1 MQRSTQHPR
10 RRAWLRRLIVVAV
23 LAAAVGALLSQTVFA
38 QTSYIITDGDRVTV
52 HRSYSSDPYEVLTE
66 AGIELEEEDT
76 YETGYADGM
85 NQITVRRMQMVT
97 VINRGAQSVIGTY
110 GETTGSLLARMG
122 ITPGTGD
129 TLSCSSETQTYDGM
143 TIELVHTETRIEEED
158 TTVPYPVNYYEDPD
172 LEPDAEIVLVAG
184 QNGLTHV
191 KSEVTYRNG
200 KEVSRVIVQETV
212 QTKPVTQLVIR
223 GVDRTIMEQPA
234 DPEPAEQAAP
244 DASSGTASGS
254 SSSGSS
260 SSGGS
265 RYDGSAETSGN
276 VIMTSSGE
284 SYTYVDVMT
293 CSATAYTCEG
303 YVGHTYSGTLARVGA
318 IAVDPTVIPLG
329 TKMYVVSNDGQYV
342 YGYCVAEDIGGGI
355 PNGRKFKAAQTGGP
369 SGGCIPASLIDTPID
384 YDNLI
389 AIGSMMG
396 SGGLIVMDEDT
407 CMVDLAK
414 FFLEFTV
421 DESCGKCAPC
431 RIGTRRLLEILTKI
445 TDGKGELEDIDRLEE
460 LAAYIKSASLC
471 GLGQTAPNPVLSTL
485 RYFRDEYI
493 AHVTE
498 KRCPAGVCKH
508 LLSYSILE
516 DKCRGCT
523 ACARICPAGAI
534 SGSVKQPH
542 KIDTSKC
549 LKCGACIEKCKF
561 GAIVKK

>member
-143 TIELVHTETRIEEED
+143 TVELVHTETRIEEED

-172 LEPDAEIVLVAG
+172 LEPGAEIVLVAG

-212 QTKPVTQLVIR
+212 KMKPVTQLVIR

-244 DASSGTASGS
+244 AASSGTASGS

-355 PNGRKFKAAQTGGP
+355 
-369 SGGCIPASLIDTPID
+369 
-384 YDNLI
+384 
-389 AIGSMMG
+389 
-396 SGGLIVMDEDT
+396 
-407 CMVDLAK
+407 
-414 FFLEFTV
+414 
-421 DESCGKCAPC
+421 
-431 RIGTRRLLEILTKI
+431 
-445 TDGKGELEDIDRLEE
+445 KG
-460 LAAYIKSASLC
+460 
-471 GLGQTAPNPVLSTL
+471 N
-485 RYFRDEYI
+485 
-493 AHVTE
+493 
-498 KRCPAGVCKH
+498 
-508 LLSYSILE
+508 
-516 DKCRGCT
+516 
-523 ACARICPAGAI
+523 
-534 SGSVKQPH
+534 
-542 KIDTSKC
+542 KIDLYFDTYAEC
-549 LKCGACIEKCKF
+549 WDF
-561 GAIVKK
+561 GVRMCTVYILG

>member
-110 GETTGSLLARMG
+110 GETVGSLLARMG

-158 TTVPYPVNYYEDPD
+158 TVVPYPVNYYEDPD
-172 LEPDAEIVLVAG
+172 LEPVAEIVLVAG

-200 KEVSRVIVQETV
+200 KEVSRTVVQETV

-234 DPEPAEQAAP
+234 DPEPTEQAAP
-244 DASSGTASGS
+244 AASSGTASGS

-355 PNGRKFKAAQTGGP
+355 
-369 SGGCIPASLIDTPID
+369 
-384 YDNLI
+384 
-389 AIGSMMG
+389 
-396 SGGLIVMDEDT
+396 
-407 CMVDLAK
+407 
-414 FFLEFTV
+414 
-421 DESCGKCAPC
+421 
-431 RIGTRRLLEILTKI
+431 
-445 TDGKGELEDIDRLEE
+445 KG
-460 LAAYIKSASLC
+460 
-471 GLGQTAPNPVLSTL
+471 N
-485 RYFRDEYI
+485 
-493 AHVTE
+493 
-498 KRCPAGVCKH
+498 
-508 LLSYSILE
+508 
-516 DKCRGCT
+516 
-523 ACARICPAGAI
+523 
-534 SGSVKQPH
+534 
-542 KIDTSKC
+542 KIDLYFDTYAEC
-549 LKCGACIEKCKF
+549 WDF
-561 GAIVKK
+561 GVRMCTVYILG

>member
-200 KEVSRVIVQETV
+200 KEVSRVVVQETV
-212 QTKPVTQLVIR
+212 KTKPVTQLVIR

-244 DASSGTASGS
+244 AASSGTASGS

-265 RYDGSAETSGN
+265 RYDGSAETDGN

-355 PNGRKFKAAQTGGP
+355 
-369 SGGCIPASLIDTPID
+369 
-384 YDNLI
+384 
-389 AIGSMMG
+389 
-396 SGGLIVMDEDT
+396 
-407 CMVDLAK
+407 
-414 FFLEFTV
+414 
-421 DESCGKCAPC
+421 
-431 RIGTRRLLEILTKI
+431 
-445 TDGKGELEDIDRLEE
+445 KG
-460 LAAYIKSASLC
+460 
-471 GLGQTAPNPVLSTL
+471 N
-485 RYFRDEYI
+485 
-493 AHVTE
+493 
-498 KRCPAGVCKH
+498 
-508 LLSYSILE
+508 
-516 DKCRGCT
+516 
-523 ACARICPAGAI
+523 
-534 SGSVKQPH
+534 
-542 KIDTSKC
+542 KIDLYFDTYAEC
-549 LKCGACIEKCKF
+549 WDF
-561 GAIVKK
+561 GVRMCTVYILG

>member
-1 MQRSTQHPR
+1 MQRSTQPPR

-158 TTVPYPVNYYEDPD
+158 TVVPYPVNYYEDPD
-172 LEPDAEIVLVAG
+172 LEPGAEIVLVAG

-200 KEVSRVIVQETV
+200 KEVSRTVVQETV

-244 DASSGTASGS
+244 AASSGTASGS

-355 PNGRKFKAAQTGGP
+355 
-369 SGGCIPASLIDTPID
+369 
-384 YDNLI
+384 
-389 AIGSMMG
+389 
-396 SGGLIVMDEDT
+396 
-407 CMVDLAK
+407 
-414 FFLEFTV
+414 
-421 DESCGKCAPC
+421 
-431 RIGTRRLLEILTKI
+431 
-445 TDGKGELEDIDRLEE
+445 KG
-460 LAAYIKSASLC
+460 
-471 GLGQTAPNPVLSTL
+471 N
-485 RYFRDEYI
+485 
-493 AHVTE
+493 
-498 KRCPAGVCKH
+498 
-508 LLSYSILE
+508 
-516 DKCRGCT
+516 
-523 ACARICPAGAI
+523 
-534 SGSVKQPH
+534 
-542 KIDTSKC
+542 KIDLYFDTYAEC
-549 LKCGACIEKCKF
+549 WDF
-561 GAIVKK
+561 GVRMCTVYILG

>member
-10 RRAWLRRLIVVAV
+10 RWAWLRRLIVVAV

-110 GETTGSLLARMG
+110 GETAGSLLARMG

-158 TTVPYPVNYYEDPD
+158 TVVPYPVNYYEDPD

-200 KEVSRVIVQETV
+200 KEVSRTVVQETV

-244 DASSGTASGS
+244 AASSGTASGS

-265 RYDGSAETSGN
+265 RYDGSAETDGN

-355 PNGRKFKAAQTGGP
+355 
-369 SGGCIPASLIDTPID
+369 
-384 YDNLI
+384 
-389 AIGSMMG
+389 
-396 SGGLIVMDEDT
+396 
-407 CMVDLAK
+407 
-414 FFLEFTV
+414 
-421 DESCGKCAPC
+421 
-431 RIGTRRLLEILTKI
+431 
-445 TDGKGELEDIDRLEE
+445 KG
-460 LAAYIKSASLC
+460 
-471 GLGQTAPNPVLSTL
+471 N
-485 RYFRDEYI
+485 
-493 AHVTE
+493 
-498 KRCPAGVCKH
+498 
-508 LLSYSILE
+508 
-516 DKCRGCT
+516 
-523 ACARICPAGAI
+523 
-534 SGSVKQPH
+534 
-542 KIDTSKC
+542 KIDLYFDTYAEC
-549 LKCGACIEKCKF
+549 WDF
-561 GAIVKK
+561 GVRMCTVYILG

>member
-172 LEPDAEIVLVAG
+172 LEPGAEIVLVAG

-200 KEVSRVIVQETV
+200 KEVSRVVVQETV

-244 DASSGTASGS
+244 AASSGTASGS
-254 SSSGSS
+254 SSSGTASGSS
-260 SSGGS
+260 SSGSPSSGGS
-265 RYDGSAETSGN
+265 RYDGSAETQRHH
-276 VIMTSSGE
+276 
-284 SYTYVDVMT
+284 DVLRRELHLRR
-293 CSATAYTCEG
+293 CDDLLRHGLHLRGLCRPHLFRHAGPRGRHRGRPDRHPARHEDVCRFKRRPVCLWLLRG
-303 YVGHTYSGTLARVGA
+303 RGHRRRHQ
-318 IAVDPTVIPLG
+318 
-329 TKMYVVSNDGQYV
+329 GQ
-342 YGYCVAEDIGGGI
+342 
-355 PNGRKFKAAQTGGP
+355 
-369 SGGCIPASLIDTPID
+369 
-384 YDNLI
+384 
-389 AIGSMMG
+389 
-396 SGGLIVMDEDT
+396 
-407 CMVDLAK
+407 
-414 FFLEFTV
+414 
-421 DESCGKCAPC
+421 
-431 RIGTRRLLEILTKI
+431 
-445 TDGKGELEDIDRLEE
+445 
-460 LAAYIKSASLC
+460 
-471 GLGQTAPNPVLSTL
+471 
-485 RYFRDEYI
+485 
-493 AHVTE
+493 
-498 KRCPAGVCKH
+498 
-508 LLSYSILE
+508 
-516 DKCRGCT
+516 
-523 ACARICPAGAI
+523 
-534 SGSVKQPH
+534 
-542 KIDTSKC
+542 
-549 LKCGACIEKCKF
+549 
-561 GAIVKK
+561 

>member
-10 RRAWLRRLIVVAV
+10 RRAWLRRLIVIAV

-110 GETTGSLLARMG
+110 GETVGSLLTRMG

-158 TTVPYPVNYYEDPD
+158 TVVPYPVNYYEDPD

-212 QTKPVTQLVIR
+212 KTKPVTQLVIR

-244 DASSGTASGS
+244 AASSGTASGS

-355 PNGRKFKAAQTGGP
+355 
-369 SGGCIPASLIDTPID
+369 
-384 YDNLI
+384 
-389 AIGSMMG
+389 
-396 SGGLIVMDEDT
+396 
-407 CMVDLAK
+407 
-414 FFLEFTV
+414 
-421 DESCGKCAPC
+421 
-431 RIGTRRLLEILTKI
+431 
-445 TDGKGELEDIDRLEE
+445 KG
-460 LAAYIKSASLC
+460 
-471 GLGQTAPNPVLSTL
+471 N
-485 RYFRDEYI
+485 
-493 AHVTE
+493 
-498 KRCPAGVCKH
+498 
-508 LLSYSILE
+508 
-516 DKCRGCT
+516 
-523 ACARICPAGAI
+523 
-534 SGSVKQPH
+534 
-542 KIDTSKC
+542 KIDLYFDTYAEC
-549 LKCGACIEKCKF
+549 WDF
-561 GAIVKK
+561 GVRMCTVYILG

>member
-143 TIELVHTETRIEEED
+143 TVELVHTETRIEEED
-158 TTVPYPVNYYEDPD
+158 TTVPHPVNYYEDPD
-172 LEPDAEIVLVAG
+172 LEPGAEIVLVAG
-184 QNGLTHV
+184 QNGLTNV

-212 QTKPVTQLVIR
+212 KTKPVTQLVIR

-234 DPEPAEQAAP
+234 DPEPAEQEAP
-244 DASSGTASGS
+244 AASSGTASGS

-265 RYDGSAETSGN
+265 RYDGSAETDGN

-355 PNGRKFKAAQTGGP
+355 
-369 SGGCIPASLIDTPID
+369 
-384 YDNLI
+384 
-389 AIGSMMG
+389 
-396 SGGLIVMDEDT
+396 
-407 CMVDLAK
+407 
-414 FFLEFTV
+414 
-421 DESCGKCAPC
+421 
-431 RIGTRRLLEILTKI
+431 
-445 TDGKGELEDIDRLEE
+445 KG
-460 LAAYIKSASLC
+460 
-471 GLGQTAPNPVLSTL
+471 N
-485 RYFRDEYI
+485 
-493 AHVTE
+493 
-498 KRCPAGVCKH
+498 
-508 LLSYSILE
+508 
-516 DKCRGCT
+516 
-523 ACARICPAGAI
+523 
-534 SGSVKQPH
+534 
-542 KIDTSKC
+542 KIDLYFDTYAEC
-549 LKCGACIEKCKF
+549 WDF
-561 GAIVKK
+561 GVRMCTVYILG

>member
-172 LEPDAEIVLVAG
+172 LEPGAEIVLVAG

-212 QTKPVTQLVIR
+212 KTKPVTQLVIR

-244 DASSGTASGS
+244 AASSGTASGS

-318 IAVDPTVIPLG
+318 IAVDPTVILLG

-355 PNGRKFKAAQTGGP
+355 
-369 SGGCIPASLIDTPID
+369 
-384 YDNLI
+384 
-389 AIGSMMG
+389 
-396 SGGLIVMDEDT
+396 
-407 CMVDLAK
+407 
-414 FFLEFTV
+414 
-421 DESCGKCAPC
+421 
-431 RIGTRRLLEILTKI
+431 
-445 TDGKGELEDIDRLEE
+445 KG
-460 LAAYIKSASLC
+460 
-471 GLGQTAPNPVLSTL
+471 N
-485 RYFRDEYI
+485 
-493 AHVTE
+493 
-498 KRCPAGVCKH
+498 
-508 LLSYSILE
+508 
-516 DKCRGCT
+516 
-523 ACARICPAGAI
+523 
-534 SGSVKQPH
+534 
-542 KIDTSKC
+542 KIDLYFDTYAEC
-549 LKCGACIEKCKF
+549 WDF
-561 GAIVKK
+561 GVRMCTVYILG

>member
-110 GETTGSLLARMG
+110 GETVGSLLTRMG

-129 TLSCSSETQTYDGM
+129 TLSCSSETQTYDGL
-143 TIELVHTETRIEEED
+143 TIELVHTETRIEEAD
-158 TTVPYPVNYYEDPD
+158 TVVPYPVNYYEDPE
-172 LEPDAEIVLVAG
+172 LEPEEGIVLVAG

-200 KEVSRVIVQETV
+200 KEVSRVVVQETV
-212 QTKPVTQLVIR
+212 KTKPVTQLVIR

-244 DASSGTASGS
+244 AASSGTASGS

-355 PNGRKFKAAQTGGP
+355 
-369 SGGCIPASLIDTPID
+369 
-384 YDNLI
+384 
-389 AIGSMMG
+389 
-396 SGGLIVMDEDT
+396 
-407 CMVDLAK
+407 
-414 FFLEFTV
+414 
-421 DESCGKCAPC
+421 
-431 RIGTRRLLEILTKI
+431 
-445 TDGKGELEDIDRLEE
+445 KG
-460 LAAYIKSASLC
+460 
-471 GLGQTAPNPVLSTL
+471 N
-485 RYFRDEYI
+485 
-493 AHVTE
+493 
-498 KRCPAGVCKH
+498 
-508 LLSYSILE
+508 
-516 DKCRGCT
+516 
-523 ACARICPAGAI
+523 
-534 SGSVKQPH
+534 
-542 KIDTSKC
+542 KIDLYFDTYAEC
-549 LKCGACIEKCKF
+549 WDF
-561 GAIVKK
+561 GVRMCTVYILG

>member
-38 QTSYIITDGDRVTV
+38 QTSYIITDGNRVTV
-52 HRSYSSDPYEVLTE
+52 HRAYSSDPYEVLTE

-158 TTVPYPVNYYEDPD
+158 TVVPYPVNYYEDPD

-244 DASSGTASGS
+244 AASSGTASGS

-355 PNGRKFKAAQTGGP
+355 
-369 SGGCIPASLIDTPID
+369 
-384 YDNLI
+384 
-389 AIGSMMG
+389 
-396 SGGLIVMDEDT
+396 
-407 CMVDLAK
+407 
-414 FFLEFTV
+414 
-421 DESCGKCAPC
+421 
-431 RIGTRRLLEILTKI
+431 
-445 TDGKGELEDIDRLEE
+445 KG
-460 LAAYIKSASLC
+460 
-471 GLGQTAPNPVLSTL
+471 N
-485 RYFRDEYI
+485 
-493 AHVTE
+493 
-498 KRCPAGVCKH
+498 
-508 LLSYSILE
+508 
-516 DKCRGCT
+516 
-523 ACARICPAGAI
+523 
-534 SGSVKQPH
+534 
-542 KIDTSKC
+542 KIDLYFDTYAEC
-549 LKCGACIEKCKF
+549 WDF
-561 GAIVKK
+561 GVRMCTVYILG

>member
-172 LEPDAEIVLVAG
+172 LEPGAEIVLVAG

-212 QTKPVTQLVIR
+212 KTKPVTQLVIR

-234 DPEPAEQAAP
+234 DPEPAEQEAP
-244 DASSGTASGS
+244 AASSGTASGS

-284 SYTYVDVMT
+284 SYTYIDVMT

-355 PNGRKFKAAQTGGP
+355 
-369 SGGCIPASLIDTPID
+369 
-384 YDNLI
+384 
-389 AIGSMMG
+389 
-396 SGGLIVMDEDT
+396 
-407 CMVDLAK
+407 
-414 FFLEFTV
+414 
-421 DESCGKCAPC
+421 
-431 RIGTRRLLEILTKI
+431 
-445 TDGKGELEDIDRLEE
+445 KG
-460 LAAYIKSASLC
+460 
-471 GLGQTAPNPVLSTL
+471 N
-485 RYFRDEYI
+485 
-493 AHVTE
+493 
-498 KRCPAGVCKH
+498 
-508 LLSYSILE
+508 
-516 DKCRGCT
+516 
-523 ACARICPAGAI
+523 
-534 SGSVKQPH
+534 
-542 KIDTSKC
+542 KIDLYFDTYAEC
-549 LKCGACIEKCKF
+549 WDF
-561 GAIVKK
+561 GVRMCTVYILG

>member
-66 AGIELEEEDT
+66 AGIELEEEEDT

-172 LEPDAEIVLVAG
+172 LEPGAEIVLVAG

-244 DASSGTASGS
+244 AASSGTASGS
-254 SSSGSS
+254 SSSGSSSSGGSSSGSS

-284 SYTYVDVMT
+284 SYTYIDVMT

-355 PNGRKFKAAQTGGP
+355 
-369 SGGCIPASLIDTPID
+369 
-384 YDNLI
+384 
-389 AIGSMMG
+389 
-396 SGGLIVMDEDT
+396 
-407 CMVDLAK
+407 
-414 FFLEFTV
+414 
-421 DESCGKCAPC
+421 
-431 RIGTRRLLEILTKI
+431 
-445 TDGKGELEDIDRLEE
+445 KG
-460 LAAYIKSASLC
+460 
-471 GLGQTAPNPVLSTL
+471 N
-485 RYFRDEYI
+485 
-493 AHVTE
+493 
-498 KRCPAGVCKH
+498 
-508 LLSYSILE
+508 
-516 DKCRGCT
+516 
-523 ACARICPAGAI
+523 
-534 SGSVKQPH
+534 
-542 KIDTSKC
+542 KIDLYFDTYAEC
-549 LKCGACIEKCKF
+549 WDF
-561 GAIVKK
+561 GVRMCTVYILG

>member
-110 GETTGSLLARMG
+110 GETVGSLLTRMG

-143 TIELVHTETRIEEED
+143 TIELVHTETRIEEAD
-158 TTVPYPVNYYEDPD
+158 TVIPYPVNYYEDPE
-172 LEPDAEIVLVAG
+172 LEPEEEIVLVAG

-200 KEVSRVIVQETV
+200 KEVSRVVVQETV
-212 QTKPVTQLVIR
+212 KMKPVTQLVIR

-244 DASSGTASGS
+244 AASSGTASGS

-265 RYDGSAETSGN
+265 RYDGSAETDGN

-355 PNGRKFKAAQTGGP
+355 
-369 SGGCIPASLIDTPID
+369 
-384 YDNLI
+384 
-389 AIGSMMG
+389 
-396 SGGLIVMDEDT
+396 
-407 CMVDLAK
+407 
-414 FFLEFTV
+414 
-421 DESCGKCAPC
+421 
-431 RIGTRRLLEILTKI
+431 
-445 TDGKGELEDIDRLEE
+445 KG
-460 LAAYIKSASLC
+460 
-471 GLGQTAPNPVLSTL
+471 N
-485 RYFRDEYI
+485 
-493 AHVTE
+493 
-498 KRCPAGVCKH
+498 
-508 LLSYSILE
+508 
-516 DKCRGCT
+516 
-523 ACARICPAGAI
+523 
-534 SGSVKQPH
+534 
-542 KIDTSKC
+542 KIDLYFDTYAEC
-549 LKCGACIEKCKF
+549 WDF
-561 GAIVKK
+561 GVRMCTVYILG

>member
-1 MQRSTQHPR
+1 
-10 RRAWLRRLIVVAV
+10 
-23 LAAAVGALLSQTVFA
+23 
-38 QTSYIITDGDRVTV
+38 
-52 HRSYSSDPYEVLTE
+52 
-66 AGIELEEEDT
+66 
-76 YETGYADGM
+76 
-85 NQITVRRMQMVT
+85 
-97 VINRGAQSVIGTY
+97 
-110 GETTGSLLARMG
+110 MG

-143 TIELVHTETRIEEED
+143 TVELVHTETRIEEED

-172 LEPDAEIVLVAG
+172 LEPGAEIVLVAG

-234 DPEPAEQAAP
+234 DPEPAEQEAP
-244 DASSGTASGS
+244 AASSGTASGS

-342 YGYCVAEDIGGGI
+342 YGYCVA
-355 PNGRKFKAAQTGGP
+355 
-369 SGGCIPASLIDTPID
+369 
-384 YDNLI
+384 
-389 AIGSMMG
+389 
-396 SGGLIVMDEDT
+396 
-407 CMVDLAK
+407 
-414 FFLEFTV
+414 
-421 DESCGKCAPC
+421 
-431 RIGTRRLLEILTKI
+431 
-445 TDGKGELEDIDRLEE
+445 
-460 LAAYIKSASLC
+460 
-471 GLGQTAPNPVLSTL
+471 
-485 RYFRDEYI
+485 
-493 AHVTE
+493 
-498 KRCPAGVCKH
+498 
-508 LLSYSILE
+508 
-516 DKCRGCT
+516 
-523 ACARICPAGAI
+523 
-534 SGSVKQPH
+534 
-542 KIDTSKC
+542 
-549 LKCGACIEKCKF
+549 
-561 GAIVKK
+561 

>member
-172 LEPDAEIVLVAG
+172 LEPGAEIVLVAG

-212 QTKPVTQLVIR
+212 KTKPVTQLVIR

-244 DASSGTASGS
+244 AASSGTASGS

-342 YGYCVAEDIGGGI
+342 YGYCVAED
-355 PNGRKFKAAQTGGP
+355 TG
-369 SGGCIPASLIDTPID
+369 S
-384 YDNLI
+384 
-389 AIGSMMG
+389 AIKGYK
-396 SGGLIVMDEDT
+396 
-407 CMVDLAK
+407 VDLYFNTIAECYA
-414 FFLEFTV
+414 FGVRTCTLY
-421 DESCGKCAPC
+421 
-431 RIGTRRLLEILTKI
+431 IL
-445 TDGKGELEDIDRLEE
+445 
-460 LAAYIKSASLC
+460 
-471 GLGQTAPNPVLSTL
+471 N
-485 RYFRDEYI
+485 
-493 AHVTE
+493 
-498 KRCPAGVCKH
+498 
-508 LLSYSILE
+508 
-516 DKCRGCT
+516 
-523 ACARICPAGAI
+523 
-534 SGSVKQPH
+534 
-542 KIDTSKC
+542 
-549 LKCGACIEKCKF
+549 
-561 GAIVKK
+561 

>member
-172 LEPDAEIVLVAG
+172 LEPGAEIVLVAG

-212 QTKPVTQLVIR
+212 KTKPVTQLVIR

-234 DPEPAEQAAP
+234 DPEPAEQEAP
-244 DASSGTASGS
+244 AASSGAASGS

-355 PNGRKFKAAQTGGP
+355 
-369 SGGCIPASLIDTPID
+369 
-384 YDNLI
+384 
-389 AIGSMMG
+389 
-396 SGGLIVMDEDT
+396 
-407 CMVDLAK
+407 
-414 FFLEFTV
+414 
-421 DESCGKCAPC
+421 
-431 RIGTRRLLEILTKI
+431 
-445 TDGKGELEDIDRLEE
+445 KG
-460 LAAYIKSASLC
+460 
-471 GLGQTAPNPVLSTL
+471 N
-485 RYFRDEYI
+485 
-493 AHVTE
+493 
-498 KRCPAGVCKH
+498 
-508 LLSYSILE
+508 
-516 DKCRGCT
+516 
-523 ACARICPAGAI
+523 
-534 SGSVKQPH
+534 
-542 KIDTSKC
+542 KIDLYFDTYAEC
-549 LKCGACIEKCKF
+549 WDF
-561 GAIVKK
+561 GVRMCTVYILG

>member
-172 LEPDAEIVLVAG
+172 LEPGAEIVLVAG

-200 KEVSRVIVQETV
+200 KEVSRTVVQETV

-234 DPEPAEQAAP
+234 DLEPAEQAAP
-244 DASSGTASGS
+244 AASSGTASGS

-355 PNGRKFKAAQTGGP
+355 
-369 SGGCIPASLIDTPID
+369 
-384 YDNLI
+384 
-389 AIGSMMG
+389 
-396 SGGLIVMDEDT
+396 
-407 CMVDLAK
+407 
-414 FFLEFTV
+414 
-421 DESCGKCAPC
+421 
-431 RIGTRRLLEILTKI
+431 
-445 TDGKGELEDIDRLEE
+445 KG
-460 LAAYIKSASLC
+460 
-471 GLGQTAPNPVLSTL
+471 N
-485 RYFRDEYI
+485 
-493 AHVTE
+493 
-498 KRCPAGVCKH
+498 
-508 LLSYSILE
+508 
-516 DKCRGCT
+516 
-523 ACARICPAGAI
+523 
-534 SGSVKQPH
+534 
-542 KIDTSKC
+542 KIDLYFDTYAEC
-549 LKCGACIEKCKF
+549 WDF
-561 GAIVKK
+561 GVRMCTVYILG

>member
-212 QTKPVTQLVIR
+212 KTKPVTQLVIR

-234 DPEPAEQAAP
+234 DPEPTEQSV
-244 DASSGTASGS
+244 SSGSTSSGGS

-265 RYDGSAETSGN
+265 RYDGSAETDGN

-355 PNGRKFKAAQTGGP
+355 
-369 SGGCIPASLIDTPID
+369 
-384 YDNLI
+384 
-389 AIGSMMG
+389 
-396 SGGLIVMDEDT
+396 
-407 CMVDLAK
+407 
-414 FFLEFTV
+414 
-421 DESCGKCAPC
+421 
-431 RIGTRRLLEILTKI
+431 
-445 TDGKGELEDIDRLEE
+445 KG
-460 LAAYIKSASLC
+460 
-471 GLGQTAPNPVLSTL
+471 N
-485 RYFRDEYI
+485 
-493 AHVTE
+493 
-498 KRCPAGVCKH
+498 
-508 LLSYSILE
+508 
-516 DKCRGCT
+516 
-523 ACARICPAGAI
+523 
-534 SGSVKQPH
+534 
-542 KIDTSKC
+542 KIDLYFDTYAEC
-549 LKCGACIEKCKF
+549 WDF
-561 GAIVKK
+561 GVRMCTVYILG

>member
-110 GETTGSLLARMG
+110 GETAGSLLARMG

-200 KEVSRVIVQETV
+200 KEVSRVVVQETV
-212 QTKPVTQLVIR
+212 KMKPVTQLVIR

-234 DPEPAEQAAP
+234 DPEPTEQSV
-244 DASSGTASGS
+244 SSGSTSLGGS
-254 SSSGSS
+254 SSSGPST
-260 SSGGS
+260 SGGS

-355 PNGRKFKAAQTGGP
+355 
-369 SGGCIPASLIDTPID
+369 
-384 YDNLI
+384 
-389 AIGSMMG
+389 
-396 SGGLIVMDEDT
+396 
-407 CMVDLAK
+407 
-414 FFLEFTV
+414 
-421 DESCGKCAPC
+421 
-431 RIGTRRLLEILTKI
+431 
-445 TDGKGELEDIDRLEE
+445 KG
-460 LAAYIKSASLC
+460 
-471 GLGQTAPNPVLSTL
+471 N
-485 RYFRDEYI
+485 
-493 AHVTE
+493 
-498 KRCPAGVCKH
+498 
-508 LLSYSILE
+508 
-516 DKCRGCT
+516 
-523 ACARICPAGAI
+523 
-534 SGSVKQPH
+534 
-542 KIDTSKC
+542 KIDLYFDTYAEC
-549 LKCGACIEKCKF
+549 WDF
-561 GAIVKK
+561 GVRMCTVYILG

>member
-212 QTKPVTQLVIR
+212 KMKPVTQLVIR

-244 DASSGTASGS
+244 AASSGTASGS

-355 PNGRKFKAAQTGGP
+355 
-369 SGGCIPASLIDTPID
+369 
-384 YDNLI
+384 
-389 AIGSMMG
+389 
-396 SGGLIVMDEDT
+396 
-407 CMVDLAK
+407 
-414 FFLEFTV
+414 
-421 DESCGKCAPC
+421 
-431 RIGTRRLLEILTKI
+431 
-445 TDGKGELEDIDRLEE
+445 KG
-460 LAAYIKSASLC
+460 
-471 GLGQTAPNPVLSTL
+471 N
-485 RYFRDEYI
+485 
-493 AHVTE
+493 
-498 KRCPAGVCKH
+498 
-508 LLSYSILE
+508 
-516 DKCRGCT
+516 
-523 ACARICPAGAI
+523 
-534 SGSVKQPH
+534 
-542 KIDTSKC
+542 KIDLYFDTYAEC
-549 LKCGACIEKCKF
+549 WDF
-561 GAIVKK
+561 GVRMCTVYILG

>member
-52 HRSYSSDPYEVLTE
+52 HRPYSSDPYEVLTE

-158 TTVPYPVNYYEDPD
+158 TVVPYPVNYYEDPD

-244 DASSGTASGS
+244 AA
-254 SSSGSS
+254 SSGSS

-265 RYDGSAETSGN
+265 RYDGSAETDGN

-355 PNGRKFKAAQTGGP
+355 
-369 SGGCIPASLIDTPID
+369 
-384 YDNLI
+384 
-389 AIGSMMG
+389 
-396 SGGLIVMDEDT
+396 
-407 CMVDLAK
+407 
-414 FFLEFTV
+414 
-421 DESCGKCAPC
+421 
-431 RIGTRRLLEILTKI
+431 
-445 TDGKGELEDIDRLEE
+445 KG
-460 LAAYIKSASLC
+460 
-471 GLGQTAPNPVLSTL
+471 N
-485 RYFRDEYI
+485 
-493 AHVTE
+493 
-498 KRCPAGVCKH
+498 
-508 LLSYSILE
+508 
-516 DKCRGCT
+516 
-523 ACARICPAGAI
+523 
-534 SGSVKQPH
+534 
-542 KIDTSKC
+542 KIDLYFDTYAEC
-549 LKCGACIEKCKF
+549 WDF
-561 GAIVKK
+561 GVRMCTVYILG

>member
-172 LEPDAEIVLVAG
+172 LEPGAEIVLVAG

-212 QTKPVTQLVIR
+212 KTKPVTQLVIR

-244 DASSGTASGS
+244 AASSGTASGS
-254 SSSGSS
+254 SSSGPST
-260 SSGGS
+260 SGGS
-265 RYDGSAETSGN
+265 RYDGSAETDGN

-355 PNGRKFKAAQTGGP
+355 
-369 SGGCIPASLIDTPID
+369 
-384 YDNLI
+384 
-389 AIGSMMG
+389 
-396 SGGLIVMDEDT
+396 
-407 CMVDLAK
+407 
-414 FFLEFTV
+414 
-421 DESCGKCAPC
+421 
-431 RIGTRRLLEILTKI
+431 
-445 TDGKGELEDIDRLEE
+445 KG
-460 LAAYIKSASLC
+460 
-471 GLGQTAPNPVLSTL
+471 N
-485 RYFRDEYI
+485 
-493 AHVTE
+493 
-498 KRCPAGVCKH
+498 
-508 LLSYSILE
+508 
-516 DKCRGCT
+516 
-523 ACARICPAGAI
+523 
-534 SGSVKQPH
+534 
-542 KIDTSKC
+542 KIDLYFDTYAEC
-549 LKCGACIEKCKF
+549 WDF
-561 GAIVKK
+561 GVRMCTVYILG

>member
-172 LEPDAEIVLVAG
+172 LEPGAEIVLVAG

-200 KEVSRVIVQETV
+200 KEVSRVVVQETV
-212 QTKPVTQLVIR
+212 KMKPVTQLVIR

-234 DPEPAEQAAP
+234 DPEPTEQSV
-244 DASSGTASGS
+244 SSGSTSLGGS
-254 SSSGSS
+254 SSSGPST
-260 SSGGS
+260 SGGS

-355 PNGRKFKAAQTGGP
+355 
-369 SGGCIPASLIDTPID
+369 
-384 YDNLI
+384 
-389 AIGSMMG
+389 
-396 SGGLIVMDEDT
+396 
-407 CMVDLAK
+407 
-414 FFLEFTV
+414 
-421 DESCGKCAPC
+421 
-431 RIGTRRLLEILTKI
+431 
-445 TDGKGELEDIDRLEE
+445 KG
-460 LAAYIKSASLC
+460 
-471 GLGQTAPNPVLSTL
+471 N
-485 RYFRDEYI
+485 
-493 AHVTE
+493 
-498 KRCPAGVCKH
+498 
-508 LLSYSILE
+508 
-516 DKCRGCT
+516 
-523 ACARICPAGAI
+523 
-534 SGSVKQPH
+534 
-542 KIDTSKC
+542 KIDLYFDTYAEC
-549 LKCGACIEKCKF
+549 WDF
-561 GAIVKK
+561 GVRMCTVYILG

>member
-110 GETTGSLLARMG
+110 GETAGSLLARMG

-172 LEPDAEIVLVAG
+172 LEPGAEIVLVAG

-200 KEVSRVIVQETV
+200 KEVSRTVVQETV

-234 DPEPAEQAAP
+234 DPEPAEQEAP
-244 DASSGTASGS
+244 AASSGTASGS

-284 SYTYVDVMT
+284 SYTYIDVMT

-355 PNGRKFKAAQTGGP
+355 
-369 SGGCIPASLIDTPID
+369 
-384 YDNLI
+384 
-389 AIGSMMG
+389 
-396 SGGLIVMDEDT
+396 
-407 CMVDLAK
+407 
-414 FFLEFTV
+414 
-421 DESCGKCAPC
+421 
-431 RIGTRRLLEILTKI
+431 
-445 TDGKGELEDIDRLEE
+445 KG
-460 LAAYIKSASLC
+460 
-471 GLGQTAPNPVLSTL
+471 N
-485 RYFRDEYI
+485 
-493 AHVTE
+493 
-498 KRCPAGVCKH
+498 
-508 LLSYSILE
+508 
-516 DKCRGCT
+516 
-523 ACARICPAGAI
+523 
-534 SGSVKQPH
+534 
-542 KIDTSKC
+542 KIDLYFDTYAEC
-549 LKCGACIEKCKF
+549 WDF
-561 GAIVKK
+561 GVRMCTVYILGE

>member
-158 TTVPYPVNYYEDPD
+158 TTVPYPVNYYEDPE

-212 QTKPVTQLVIR
+212 KTKPVTQLVIR

-244 DASSGTASGS
+244 AASSGTASGS

-355 PNGRKFKAAQTGGP
+355 
-369 SGGCIPASLIDTPID
+369 
-384 YDNLI
+384 
-389 AIGSMMG
+389 
-396 SGGLIVMDEDT
+396 
-407 CMVDLAK
+407 
-414 FFLEFTV
+414 
-421 DESCGKCAPC
+421 
-431 RIGTRRLLEILTKI
+431 
-445 TDGKGELEDIDRLEE
+445 KG
-460 LAAYIKSASLC
+460 
-471 GLGQTAPNPVLSTL
+471 N
-485 RYFRDEYI
+485 
-493 AHVTE
+493 
-498 KRCPAGVCKH
+498 
-508 LLSYSILE
+508 
-516 DKCRGCT
+516 
-523 ACARICPAGAI
+523 
-534 SGSVKQPH
+534 
-542 KIDTSKC
+542 KIDLYFDTYAEC
-549 LKCGACIEKCKF
+549 WDF
-561 GAIVKK
+561 GVRMCTVYILG

>member
-158 TTVPYPVNYYEDPD
+158 TTVPYPVNYYEDPE
-172 LEPDAEIVLVAG
+172 LEPGAEIVLVAG

-200 KEVSRVIVQETV
+200 KEVSRTVVQETV
-212 QTKPVTQLVIR
+212 KTKPVTQLVIR

-244 DASSGTASGS
+244 AASSGTASGS

-355 PNGRKFKAAQTGGP
+355 
-369 SGGCIPASLIDTPID
+369 
-384 YDNLI
+384 
-389 AIGSMMG
+389 
-396 SGGLIVMDEDT
+396 
-407 CMVDLAK
+407 
-414 FFLEFTV
+414 
-421 DESCGKCAPC
+421 
-431 RIGTRRLLEILTKI
+431 
-445 TDGKGELEDIDRLEE
+445 KG
-460 LAAYIKSASLC
+460 
-471 GLGQTAPNPVLSTL
+471 N
-485 RYFRDEYI
+485 
-493 AHVTE
+493 
-498 KRCPAGVCKH
+498 
-508 LLSYSILE
+508 
-516 DKCRGCT
+516 
-523 ACARICPAGAI
+523 
-534 SGSVKQPH
+534 
-542 KIDTSKC
+542 KIDLYFDTYAEC
-549 LKCGACIEKCKF
+549 WDF
-561 GAIVKK
+561 GVRMCTVYILG

>member
-158 TTVPYPVNYYEDPD
+158 TVVPYPVNYYEDPD
-172 LEPDAEIVLVAG
+172 LEPEEEIVLVAG

-200 KEVSRVIVQETV
+200 KEVSRVVVQETV
-212 QTKPVTQLVIR
+212 KTKPVTQLVIR

-234 DPEPAEQAAP
+234 DPEPTEQSV
-244 DASSGTASGS
+244 SSGSTSLGGS
-254 SSSGSS
+254 SSSGPST
-260 SSGGS
+260 SGGS

-355 PNGRKFKAAQTGGP
+355 
-369 SGGCIPASLIDTPID
+369 
-384 YDNLI
+384 
-389 AIGSMMG
+389 
-396 SGGLIVMDEDT
+396 
-407 CMVDLAK
+407 
-414 FFLEFTV
+414 
-421 DESCGKCAPC
+421 
-431 RIGTRRLLEILTKI
+431 
-445 TDGKGELEDIDRLEE
+445 KG
-460 LAAYIKSASLC
+460 
-471 GLGQTAPNPVLSTL
+471 N
-485 RYFRDEYI
+485 
-493 AHVTE
+493 
-498 KRCPAGVCKH
+498 
-508 LLSYSILE
+508 
-516 DKCRGCT
+516 
-523 ACARICPAGAI
+523 
-534 SGSVKQPH
+534 
-542 KIDTSKC
+542 KIDLYFDTYAEC
-549 LKCGACIEKCKF
+549 WDF
-561 GAIVKK
+561 GVRMCTVYILG

>member
-158 TTVPYPVNYYEDPD
+158 TVVPYPVNYYEDPD
-172 LEPDAEIVLVAG
+172 LEPGAEIVLVAG

-200 KEVSRVIVQETV
+200 KEVSRVVVQETV
-212 QTKPVTQLVIR
+212 KMKPVTQLVIR

-234 DPEPAEQAAP
+234 DPEPTEQSV
-244 DASSGTASGS
+244 SSGSTSSGGS
-254 SSSGSS
+254 SSSGPST
-260 SSGGS
+260 SGGS
-265 RYDGSAETSGN
+265 RYDGSAETDGN

-355 PNGRKFKAAQTGGP
+355 
-369 SGGCIPASLIDTPID
+369 
-384 YDNLI
+384 
-389 AIGSMMG
+389 
-396 SGGLIVMDEDT
+396 
-407 CMVDLAK
+407 
-414 FFLEFTV
+414 
-421 DESCGKCAPC
+421 
-431 RIGTRRLLEILTKI
+431 
-445 TDGKGELEDIDRLEE
+445 KG
-460 LAAYIKSASLC
+460 
-471 GLGQTAPNPVLSTL
+471 N
-485 RYFRDEYI
+485 
-493 AHVTE
+493 
-498 KRCPAGVCKH
+498 
-508 LLSYSILE
+508 
-516 DKCRGCT
+516 
-523 ACARICPAGAI
+523 
-534 SGSVKQPH
+534 
-542 KIDTSKC
+542 KIDLYFDTYAEC
-549 LKCGACIEKCKF
+549 WDF
-561 GAIVKK
+561 GVRMCTVYILD

>member
-158 TTVPYPVNYYEDPD
+158 TVVPYPVNYYEDPD

-200 KEVSRVIVQETV
+200 KEVSRTVVQETV

-234 DPEPAEQAAP
+234 DPEPTEQSV
-244 DASSGTASGS
+244 SSGSTSSGGS
-254 SSSGSS
+254 SSSGPST
-260 SSGGS
+260 SGGS

-355 PNGRKFKAAQTGGP
+355 
-369 SGGCIPASLIDTPID
+369 
-384 YDNLI
+384 
-389 AIGSMMG
+389 
-396 SGGLIVMDEDT
+396 
-407 CMVDLAK
+407 
-414 FFLEFTV
+414 
-421 DESCGKCAPC
+421 
-431 RIGTRRLLEILTKI
+431 
-445 TDGKGELEDIDRLEE
+445 KG
-460 LAAYIKSASLC
+460 
-471 GLGQTAPNPVLSTL
+471 N
-485 RYFRDEYI
+485 
-493 AHVTE
+493 
-498 KRCPAGVCKH
+498 
-508 LLSYSILE
+508 
-516 DKCRGCT
+516 
-523 ACARICPAGAI
+523 
-534 SGSVKQPH
+534 
-542 KIDTSKC
+542 KIDLYFDTYAEC
-549 LKCGACIEKCKF
+549 WDF
-561 GAIVKK
+561 GVRMCTVYILG

>member
-76 YETGYADGM
+76 YETGSADGM

-158 TTVPYPVNYYEDPD
+158 TVVPYPVNYYEDPD
-172 LEPDAEIVLVAG
+172 LEPGAEIVLVAG

-200 KEVSRVIVQETV
+200 KEVSRTVVQETV

-244 DASSGTASGS
+244 AASSGTASGS

-355 PNGRKFKAAQTGGP
+355 
-369 SGGCIPASLIDTPID
+369 
-384 YDNLI
+384 
-389 AIGSMMG
+389 
-396 SGGLIVMDEDT
+396 
-407 CMVDLAK
+407 
-414 FFLEFTV
+414 
-421 DESCGKCAPC
+421 
-431 RIGTRRLLEILTKI
+431 
-445 TDGKGELEDIDRLEE
+445 KG
-460 LAAYIKSASLC
+460 
-471 GLGQTAPNPVLSTL
+471 N
-485 RYFRDEYI
+485 
-493 AHVTE
+493 
-498 KRCPAGVCKH
+498 
-508 LLSYSILE
+508 
-516 DKCRGCT
+516 
-523 ACARICPAGAI
+523 
-534 SGSVKQPH
+534 
-542 KIDTSKC
+542 KIDLYFDTYAEC
-549 LKCGACIEKCKF
+549 WDF
-561 GAIVKK
+561 GVRMCTVYILG

>member
-158 TTVPYPVNYYEDPD
+158 TVVPYPVNYYEDPD
-172 LEPDAEIVLVAG
+172 LEPGAEIVLVAG

-200 KEVSRVIVQETV
+200 KEVSRVIVQEMV

-244 DASSGTASGS
+244 AASSGTASGS

-355 PNGRKFKAAQTGGP
+355 
-369 SGGCIPASLIDTPID
+369 
-384 YDNLI
+384 
-389 AIGSMMG
+389 
-396 SGGLIVMDEDT
+396 
-407 CMVDLAK
+407 
-414 FFLEFTV
+414 
-421 DESCGKCAPC
+421 
-431 RIGTRRLLEILTKI
+431 
-445 TDGKGELEDIDRLEE
+445 KG
-460 LAAYIKSASLC
+460 
-471 GLGQTAPNPVLSTL
+471 N
-485 RYFRDEYI
+485 
-493 AHVTE
+493 
-498 KRCPAGVCKH
+498 
-508 LLSYSILE
+508 
-516 DKCRGCT
+516 
-523 ACARICPAGAI
+523 
-534 SGSVKQPH
+534 
-542 KIDTSKC
+542 KIDLYFDTYAEC
-549 LKCGACIEKCKF
+549 WDF
-561 GAIVKK
+561 GVRMCTVYILG

>member
-212 QTKPVTQLVIR
+212 QTQPVTQLVIR

-244 DASSGTASGS
+244 AASSGTASGS

-265 RYDGSAETSGN
+265 RYDGSAETDGN

-355 PNGRKFKAAQTGGP
+355 
-369 SGGCIPASLIDTPID
+369 
-384 YDNLI
+384 
-389 AIGSMMG
+389 
-396 SGGLIVMDEDT
+396 
-407 CMVDLAK
+407 
-414 FFLEFTV
+414 
-421 DESCGKCAPC
+421 
-431 RIGTRRLLEILTKI
+431 
-445 TDGKGELEDIDRLEE
+445 KG
-460 LAAYIKSASLC
+460 
-471 GLGQTAPNPVLSTL
+471 N
-485 RYFRDEYI
+485 
-493 AHVTE
+493 
-498 KRCPAGVCKH
+498 
-508 LLSYSILE
+508 
-516 DKCRGCT
+516 
-523 ACARICPAGAI
+523 
-534 SGSVKQPH
+534 
-542 KIDTSKC
+542 KIDLYFDTYAEC
-549 LKCGACIEKCKF
+549 WDF
-561 GAIVKK
+561 GVRMCTVYILG

>member
-52 HRSYSSDPYEVLTE
+52 HRSYSPDPYEVLTE

-158 TTVPYPVNYYEDPD
+158 TVVPYPVNYYEDPD
-172 LEPDAEIVLVAG
+172 LEPGAEIVLVAG

-200 KEVSRVIVQETV
+200 KEVSRTVVQETV

-244 DASSGTASGS
+244 AASSGTASGS

-355 PNGRKFKAAQTGGP
+355 
-369 SGGCIPASLIDTPID
+369 
-384 YDNLI
+384 
-389 AIGSMMG
+389 
-396 SGGLIVMDEDT
+396 
-407 CMVDLAK
+407 
-414 FFLEFTV
+414 
-421 DESCGKCAPC
+421 
-431 RIGTRRLLEILTKI
+431 
-445 TDGKGELEDIDRLEE
+445 KG
-460 LAAYIKSASLC
+460 
-471 GLGQTAPNPVLSTL
+471 N
-485 RYFRDEYI
+485 
-493 AHVTE
+493 
-498 KRCPAGVCKH
+498 
-508 LLSYSILE
+508 
-516 DKCRGCT
+516 
-523 ACARICPAGAI
+523 
-534 SGSVKQPH
+534 
-542 KIDTSKC
+542 KIDLYFDTYAEC
-549 LKCGACIEKCKF
+549 WDF
-561 GAIVKK
+561 GVRMCTVYILG

>member
-129 TLSCSSETQTYDGM
+129 TVSCSSETQTYDGM

-158 TTVPYPVNYYEDPD
+158 TVVPYPVNYYEDPD
-172 LEPDAEIVLVAG
+172 LEPGAEIVLVAG

-200 KEVSRVIVQETV
+200 KEVSRTVVQETV

-244 DASSGTASGS
+244 AASSGTASGS

-355 PNGRKFKAAQTGGP
+355 
-369 SGGCIPASLIDTPID
+369 
-384 YDNLI
+384 
-389 AIGSMMG
+389 
-396 SGGLIVMDEDT
+396 
-407 CMVDLAK
+407 
-414 FFLEFTV
+414 
-421 DESCGKCAPC
+421 
-431 RIGTRRLLEILTKI
+431 
-445 TDGKGELEDIDRLEE
+445 KG
-460 LAAYIKSASLC
+460 
-471 GLGQTAPNPVLSTL
+471 N
-485 RYFRDEYI
+485 
-493 AHVTE
+493 
-498 KRCPAGVCKH
+498 
-508 LLSYSILE
+508 
-516 DKCRGCT
+516 
-523 ACARICPAGAI
+523 
-534 SGSVKQPH
+534 
-542 KIDTSKC
+542 KIDLYFDTYAEC
-549 LKCGACIEKCKF
+549 WDF
-561 GAIVKK
+561 GVRMCTVYILG

>member
-1 MQRSTQHPR
+1 MH
-10 RRAWLRRLIVVAV
+10 
-23 LAAAVGALLSQTVFA
+23 
-38 QTSYIITDGDRVTV
+38 
-52 HRSYSSDPYEVLTE
+52 
-66 AGIELEEEDT
+66 
-76 YETGYADGM
+76 TG
-85 NQITVRRMQMVT
+85 
-97 VINRGAQSVIGTY
+97 
-110 GETTGSLLARMG
+110 
-122 ITPGTGD
+122 
-129 TLSCSSETQTYDGM
+129 
-143 TIELVHTETRIEEED
+143 TRIEEED

-265 RYDGSAETSGN
+265 RYDGSAETDGN

-355 PNGRKFKAAQTGGP
+355 
-369 SGGCIPASLIDTPID
+369 
-384 YDNLI
+384 
-389 AIGSMMG
+389 
-396 SGGLIVMDEDT
+396 
-407 CMVDLAK
+407 
-414 FFLEFTV
+414 
-421 DESCGKCAPC
+421 
-431 RIGTRRLLEILTKI
+431 
-445 TDGKGELEDIDRLEE
+445 KG
-460 LAAYIKSASLC
+460 
-471 GLGQTAPNPVLSTL
+471 N
-485 RYFRDEYI
+485 
-493 AHVTE
+493 
-498 KRCPAGVCKH
+498 
-508 LLSYSILE
+508 
-516 DKCRGCT
+516 
-523 ACARICPAGAI
+523 
-534 SGSVKQPH
+534 
-542 KIDTSKC
+542 KIDLYFDTYAEC
-549 LKCGACIEKCKF
+549 WDF
-561 GAIVKK
+561 GVRMCTVYILG

>member
-110 GETTGSLLARMG
+110 GETAGSLLARMG

-172 LEPDAEIVLVAG
+172 LEPGAEIVLVAG

-212 QTKPVTQLVIR
+212 KTKPVTQLVIR

-234 DPEPAEQAAP
+234 DPEPAEQSV
-244 DASSGTASGS
+244 SSGSTSSGGS
-254 SSSGSS
+254 SSSGPST
-260 SSGGS
+260 SGGS

-355 PNGRKFKAAQTGGP
+355 
-369 SGGCIPASLIDTPID
+369 
-384 YDNLI
+384 
-389 AIGSMMG
+389 
-396 SGGLIVMDEDT
+396 
-407 CMVDLAK
+407 
-414 FFLEFTV
+414 
-421 DESCGKCAPC
+421 
-431 RIGTRRLLEILTKI
+431 
-445 TDGKGELEDIDRLEE
+445 KG
-460 LAAYIKSASLC
+460 
-471 GLGQTAPNPVLSTL
+471 N
-485 RYFRDEYI
+485 
-493 AHVTE
+493 
-498 KRCPAGVCKH
+498 
-508 LLSYSILE
+508 
-516 DKCRGCT
+516 
-523 ACARICPAGAI
+523 
-534 SGSVKQPH
+534 
-542 KIDTSKC
+542 KIDLYFDTYAEC
-549 LKCGACIEKCKF
+549 WDF
-561 GAIVKK
+561 GVRMCTVYILG